1 MFDSQQLQPFGCA
14 YVSIFPPDQRGHT
27 SVFHN
32 DPDVGANLTNMVFCV
47 AVHGNTKGEKTT
59 EVHNQLLLYWCCQF
73 DSHTG
78 QGLLWHQPMIPIGMR
93 IEESGTLIRE
103 GGGFALRRDQGGR
116 WKLDLHRV
124 PVDHVEKRVRVSGVV
139 VGDGLIDVVAIG
151 PDQLT
156 N

>member
-1 MFDSQQLQPFGCA
+1 M
-14 YVSIFPPDQRGHT
+14 T
-27 SVFHN
+27 
-32 DPDVGANLTNMVFCV
+32 
-47 AVHGNTKGEKTT
+47 
-59 EVHNQLLLYWCCQF
+59 
-73 DSHTG
+73 
-78 QGLLWHQPMIPIGMR
+78 PIGMR

-151 PDQLT
+151 PDQQT

>member
-1 MFDSQQLQPFGCA
+1 M
-14 YVSIFPPDQRGHT
+14 T
-27 SVFHN
+27 
-32 DPDVGANLTNMVFCV
+32 
-47 AVHGNTKGEKTT
+47 
-59 EVHNQLLLYWCCQF
+59 
-73 DSHTG
+73 
-78 QGLLWHQPMIPIGMR
+78 PIGMR

-103 GGGFALRRDQGGR
+103 GGSFALRRDQGGR